1 MSLSDAD
8 ADAELENIMCVTR
21 KRLMC
26 VSAKQKR
33 HFVAMD
39 KGFGDRIVARYG
51 TCLGYGAD

>member
-1 MSLSDAD
+1 MSLSD
-8 ADAELENIMCVTR
+8 ADAELENIICVTR

-26 VSAKQKR
+26 VSSKQKR

>member
-1 MSLSDAD
+1 MSLSD

-26 VSAKQKR
+26 VSSKQKR
-33 HFVAMD
+33 HLIAMD